1 MVCMLALF
9 RIEKTEGSENVKWT
23 TGVMTCVTFG
33 LEIGKADT
41 DLLGIHYR
49 SRAGS
54 SRETKRWILK
64 SWRP

>member
-23 TGVMTCVTFG
+23 TGLVTCVTFG
-33 LEIGKADT
+33 LEIGEADK
-41 DLLGIHYR
+41 DFPGIHSR
-49 SRAGS
+49 SRVDS